1 MSLKIKLVRVDNRLL
16 HATVA
21 LNWNSFVN
29 ANFIAIV
36 DPSHID
42 DPFLTKVLQL
52 SFPKKD
58 GVGIFSIEQLLDF
71 LAQDRDEKCN
81 LMIIFKNLDILNEAV
96 EKGFQVKEVQ
106 LPYPASRVL
115 IKKLDAYFSEKEID
129 MIRKMQRKGVN
140 FYLQTAPY
148 DSKDYTIFK

>member
-1 MSLKIKLVRVDNRLL
+1 MDNRLL